1 MSSLISKIPP
11 CKAVWT
17 NAMVKKVTSAPSLP
31 ERTASQALQ
40 SLNQYTL
47 ELYARQKAAV
57 RNQLG
62 QNIPVI
68 LANQNRLSSRYRNVR
83 RDVEYIPEQYHQLKA
98 LAHIPMAVYSVLEQQ
113 DTQELDRLRRE
124 LEGLF
129 RPYQEC
135 SGAAYT
141 H

>member
-1 MSSLISKIPP
+1 
-11 CKAVWT
+11 
-17 NAMVKKVTSAPSLP
+17 MVKEVTSAPSLP
-31 ERTASQALQ
+31 ERIASQALQ

-135 SGAAYT
+135 SGAA
-141 H
+141 